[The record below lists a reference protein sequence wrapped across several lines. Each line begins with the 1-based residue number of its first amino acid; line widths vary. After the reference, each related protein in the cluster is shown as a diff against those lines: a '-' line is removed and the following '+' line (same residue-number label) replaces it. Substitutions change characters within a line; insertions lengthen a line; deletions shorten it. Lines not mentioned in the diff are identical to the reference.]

1 MTHHGQLHRQR
12 PLQNGWQ
19 VMKAGN
25 LEHMAQ
31 PAGSS
36 TRRRVSFPGA
46 SAGQNFFCCSQSP
59 LQFLLVFVVCFAFF
73 VQFRLFLLK
82 GSLFLSFTLAGSGV
96 VNQVNF
102 TDPTSSQNSP
112 IRWTVLMMAS
122 SERDAGRNCYRTA
135 GHISC
140 GDVRFSNLLGLNS

>member
-1 MTHHGQLHRQR
+1 M
-12 PLQNGWQ
+12 
-19 VMKAGN
+19 AGH
-25 LEHMAQ
+25 E
-31 PAGSS
+31 SWE
-36 TRRRVSFPGA
+36 PGA
-46 SAGQNFFCCSQSP
+46 HATACRELHTEESVLSWGLSWSEPFP
-59 LQFLLVFVVCFAFF
+59 LVSVSIAEFLLVFVVVCFAFF

-112 IRWTVLMMAS
+112 VRRTVLMMAS

-135 GHISC
+135 RHISC